1 MQAALAR
8 PVNSTVSLHVNRLL
22 FLPVAIL
29 ATFIGPR
36 LHLGYLGFAILI
48 GITIPFFSLLV
59 RENEMLMSD
68 ISGYVLIG
76 IGATLLLIA
85 YSISI
90 HYGLTFEALDQD
102 RTFLKPIRRLPYF
115 GIASISAG
123 VTSIAISNFRQR

>member
-1 MQAALAR
+1 
-8 PVNSTVSLHVNRLL
+8 VNRIL

-29 ATFIGPR
+29 ATLIGAR
-36 LHLGYLGFAILI
+36 LHLGYLGFAILV

-59 RENEMLMSD
+59 GENEML
-68 ISGYVLIG
+68 ISASFGCFLMGVG
-76 IGATLLLIA
+76 VALLLIA

-102 RTFLKPIRRLPYF
+102 RTFLKPIRRLPCF

-123 VTSIAISNFRQR
+123 VTSIALSHFRQR